1 MPSNHAANV
10 FAKECI
16 VTALLK
22 LMKTMPFEEITV
34 SDITRKAGVSRMAYY
49 RNYESKIDILET
61 YLNEAAL
68 FLDQS
73 TIPLFESGDMEG
85 YYACLFA
92 DFAKASDLYLNLLN
106 ADLGDVILRYFNRCT
121 LRFAGRYLDAAQ
133 NRYELLALSG
143 AVFNMAMTWLKEGT
157 QETPRQMAQKCM
169 AVTKFHTAW
178 NPSVPG
184 KPQN

>member
-22 LMKTMPFEEITV
+22 LMKTMSFEEITV
-34 SDITRKAGVSRMAYY
+34 TDITKKAGVSRMAYY

-73 TIPLFESGDMEG
+73 TIPLFESGDTEG
-85 YYACLFA
+85 YFACLFA
-92 DFAKASDLYLNLLN
+92 DFAKSSELYLNLLN

-121 LRFAGRYLDAAQ
+121 LRFANLYMDASQ
-133 NRYELLALSG
+133 HRYELLALSG

-157 QETPRQMAQKCM
+157 KESPREMAQKCLS
-169 AVTKFHTAW
+169 VTKFHAAW
-178 NPSVPG
+178 MPVISP
-184 KPQN
+184 